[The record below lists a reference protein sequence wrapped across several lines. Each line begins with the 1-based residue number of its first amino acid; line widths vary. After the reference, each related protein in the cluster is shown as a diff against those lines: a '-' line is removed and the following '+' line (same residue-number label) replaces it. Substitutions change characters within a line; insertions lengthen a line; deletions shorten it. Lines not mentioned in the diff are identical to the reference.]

1 MGGYNWKPNIRTN
14 PLSSKR
20 YIYIY
25 IPSQSIRISP
35 QQIQTSKSRNSEWTK
50 VKNMSSSSTAGQVIR
65 CKGAQYN
72 IPHFLFLF
80 HFSDILCC
88 CCCCL
93 IRVLLVI
100 WLFNRFLFFP
110 FLCCFTIFV
119 LIIST
124 CSLVVYLKENAKS
137 WDVSSIMRYVW
148 FLEGRTGHA
157 NECF

>member
-1 MGGYNWKPNIRTN
+1 M
-14 PLSSKR
+14 

-25 IPSQSIRISP
+25 IYTLTEHRQIS
-35 QQIQTSKSRNSEWTK
+35 TTNSNIK
-50 VKNMSSSSTAGQVIR
+50 VKKQWVHKSQNMSSSSTAGQVIR
-65 CKGAQYN
+65 CKGTQYN

-80 HFSDILCC
+80 PFSDILCC
-88 CCCCL
+88 CCCPCL

-124 CSLVVYLKENAKS
+124 CSLVVCLKENAKS
-137 WDVSSIMRYVW
+137 WDVSSLMRYVW
-148 FLEGRTGHA
+148 FLEGRTGYA
-157 NECF
+157 NECS